1 MENSSFIGY
10 HYSDDVHDAVV
21 RRVHQE
27 NERLEVDIETAE
39 GQSVTFSF
47 TGVQSVDADQAE
59 GMLLYSLSEM
69 ESHPPYRKF
78 VFANSDD
85 DDSARLEI
93 VAQGVQREG
102 YEPSSDFNRR

>member
-1 MENSSFIGY
+1 MEVLIRY

-27 NERLEVDIETAE
+27 DERLEVEIETAE
-39 GQSVTFSF
+39 GQSVTFRF
-47 TGVQSVDADQAE
+47 TGVQSVDANQAE

-69 ESHPPYRKF
+69 ESALPHRKF
-78 VFANSDD
+78 VFANSND

-93 VAQGVQREG
+93 VAREVHR
-102 YEPSSDFNRR
+102 S